1 MMDGLDEKAFG
12 GAWITWS
19 ANFLAEKEKL
29 GKNINV
35 AGSGCQKHS
44 LIQFKNPLLN
54 IIRLAFTQGAK

>member
-29 GKNINV
+29 RKISLWLDQV
-35 AGSGCQKHS
+35 ARS
-44 LIQFKNPLLN
+44 I
-54 IIRLAFTQGAK
+54 A